1 MTILFFLLVVA
12 LTFVGAKPSQ
22 DAAVH
27 SSLRKLRSIGTGEFV
42 YNKCSG
48 RSDFSTGFVLDAGY
62 ALCQGDVQFGIF
74 SFDQGGGK
82 TLYSLQVRENGKFV
96 KSFGSPVTVED
107 ENPDDVFLAMTLQHD
122 ANLILFN
129 RQGISGCVV
138 LPGRDSSDNHLTLR
152 VSGEEIVLEIA
163 DKEDDVV
170 WRHLVRASISND
182 SKEEEEAFGCYPDLE
197 PLCYSSWTPGQ
208 RVSWKEFLCVYDS
221 NGNIKYKYGLDETGS
236 LGLYYY
242 DDLVYR
248 PADDPE
254 WIRGDYLHF
263 QDDGHL
269 TLYKIMPARLG
280 FRGNKKYIWT
290 SECIDSIAI
299 KMVMTSD
306 GDVQKLT
313 KTSLVWSLMG
323 SEHPEPPVAD
333 ARESVREVC
342 NADPI

>member
-1 MTILFFLLVVA
+1 MKHTLSILFGMMVIA
-12 LTFVGAKPSQ
+12 STFAGTKPSQ
-22 DAAVH
+22 DVEH
-27 SSLRKLRSIGTGEFV
+27 SALRKLRSIGSGEFV
-42 YNKCSG
+42 YNTCKRTS
-48 RSDFSTGFVLDAGY
+48 FSTGFVLYPGEAI
-62 ALCQGDVQFGIF
+62 CQGDVQFGIF
-74 SFDQGGGK
+74 TFDQGSGN
-82 TLYSLQVRENGKFV
+82 TLYSLQIRENGKFV
-96 KSFGSPVTVED
+96 KSLGSPVTI
-107 ENPDDVFLAMTLQHD
+107 ENGNPENVFLGLVLQHD

-129 RQGISGCVV
+129 RQGVSGCVV
-138 LPGRDSSDNHLTLR
+138 LPGRDSNDNHLTLR
-152 VSGEEIVLEIA
+152 VSGKEIVLQIT

-170 WRHLVRASISND
+170 WRYLVRASVSND
-182 SKEEEEAFGCYPDLE
+182 SEEAFGCYPDLE
-197 PLCYSSWTPGQ
+197 DTCYSSWIPGQ
-208 RVSWKEFLCVYDS
+208 RVSWKEYLCVYDN
-221 NGNIKYKYGLDETGS
+221 NGDIEYKYGLDETGS

-242 DDLVYR
+242 DALVYR

-269 TLYKIMPARLG
+269 TLYKIMPAHLG

-290 SECIDSIAI
+290 SECIDSIAV

-323 SEHPEPPVAD
+323 SEHPDAPVAD